1 MVRPITKTVSTDVS
15 SDDIDAAMKELRN
28 GVGEKAELR
37 AIERLLFIKMRLQ
50 GVEMSKAMAVLG
62 ITKPTAYQWQ
72 NEWNEK
78 GLDSIVP
85 NYAGGASR
93 RLSDEQL
100 DEVKSAI
107 AERCMT
113 TEEVQE
119 FIQDR
124 FDVKYTKKQIAVRM
138 RELGLHFAKPY
149 DKDYRSPEDAEQV
162 LKKTSPGQWHV

>member
-15 SDDIDAAMKELRN
+15 GDDIDAAMKELRN
-28 GVGEKAELR
+28 GIEEKTDLR

-50 GVEMSKAMAVLG
+50 GVEMSKAMAVMG

-78 GLDSIVP
+78 GLDSIAP
-85 NYAGGASR
+85 NYAGGKHR

-100 DEVKSAI
+100 EEVKSAI

-124 FDVKYTKKQIAVRM
+124 FGVKYSKKQVSIRM
-138 RELGLHFAKPY
+138 RGLGLHFAKPY
-149 DKDYRSPEDAEQV
+149 DKDYHSPDNAEQV